1 MLTGRSVRTSGERV
15 QVEGNG
21 LGGGGNGRG
30 VKCLLGVVAP
40 PQRRVREDVKLLKG
54 EDSERIK
61 KKRKEEKMQPLL
73 MANPVLQKR

>member
-1 MLTGRSVRTSGERV
+1 MDADGKERQDGRGACASGGELV
-15 QVEGNG
+15 
-21 LGGGGNGRG
+21 GGGGNGRG

-54 EDSERIK
+54 EDSEMMK
-61 KKRKEEKMQPLL
+61 KEKEAKFL